1 MFKEKTVFVLGAGS
15 SKEVGM
21 PLGTELKANIAK
33 MFLLDQRGEFDKRS
47 DYLSRLAINL
57 EIPYP
62 KHLQQMRRFSDS
74 TETYDSID
82 DYLARFPNDAEFQF
96 CGKVGIIRSILKF
109 EADCHQ
115 RNAIYLNEIWFLS
128 FLKRLVRGVPVEKIS
143 DLFENITV
151 INFNYDRCLEFYLVR
166 RLMITYGIDEQAA
179 SSLVKKLEMF
189 RPYGA
194 VGSFWQEDDNFIE
207 FGGLCAE
214 NNESAKRL
222 AELSSGIRTYS
233 EMEEDTNL
241 YSLIKL
247 AINESSTLVFLGF
260 GFHEQNMEVLRPK
273 DFKKRSYIKNIYAS
287 MMGISPNDW
296 SRLKEVLGNFCR
308 DTSTRNN
315 NVFLEEG
322 TCFQLFENNRF
333 GF

>member
-1 MFKEKTVFVLGAGS
+1 
-15 SKEVGM
+15 
-21 PLGTELKANIAK
+21 
-33 MFLLDQRGEFDKRS
+33 
-47 DYLSRLAINL
+47 
-57 EIPYP
+57 
-62 KHLQQMRRFSDS
+62 MRRFSDS

-96 CGKVGIIRSILKF
+96 CGKIGIIRSILKF
-109 EADCHQ
+109 EADCYQ
-115 RNAIYLNEIWFLS
+115 RNSIYLNEIWFLS
-128 FLKRLVRGVPVEKIS
+128 FLKRLVRGVPVEKLS

-166 RLMITYGIDEQAA
+166 RLMTTYGIDEQAA
-179 SSLVKKLEMF
+179 SSLVRKLEMF
-189 RPYGA
+189 RPYGS

-222 AELSSGIRTYS
+222 AELSFEIKTYN
-233 EMEEDTNL
+233 EKEEDIEL
-241 YSLIKL
+241 YSLIKT
-247 AINESSTLVFLGF
+247 AVNQASTLVFLGF

-273 DFKKRSYIKNIYAS
+273 GLKGLDHIKNIYAS
-287 MMGISPNDW
+287 MMGVSPNDR
-296 SRLKEVLGNFCR
+296 SRLKEILGNFCR
-308 DTSTRNN
+308 DSGDREN
-315 NVFLEEG
+315 NVFIEEG